1 MDYEALNEDLQRVLE
16 DLIEKSRS
24 MPVIV
29 EGEWDRRALESLGVD
44 GDIRVLN
51 RGNRILALAE
61 SIARDHRGAIILTDW
76 DARGGRLARSLR
88 DALEACGV
96 RYDDDLR
103 ARLTILCRKDIKDV
117 ESLHRFAERIA
128 EMAAS
133 RNQQRP
139 SKRYYSDRVARRDT
153 RRRSRD

>member
-1 MDYEALNEDLQRVLE
+1 MDYIELHEDLQRVLE
-16 DLIEKSRS
+16 DLIEKNHSV
-24 MPVIV
+24 PIIV
-29 EGEWDRRALESLGVD
+29 EGEWDRRALRSLGVN
-44 GDIRVLN
+44 GDILVLN
-51 RGNRILALAE
+51 QGNRILTLAE
-61 SIARDHRGAIILTDW
+61 SIAHVHREAIILTDW
-76 DARGGRLARSLR
+76 DVRGGRIARSLR

-96 RYDDDLR
+96 RYDDELR

-117 ESLHRFAERIA
+117 ESLNTFAERIA

-139 SKRYYSDRVARRDT
+139 SKRFYSDRVARRDS

>member
-1 MDYEALNEDLQRVLE
+1 MDYVELNEELQRVLE
-16 DLIEKSRS
+16 DLIEKTRTV
-24 MPVIV
+24 PVIV
-29 EGEWDRRALESLGVD
+29 EGEWDRRALRSLGID

-61 SIARDHRGAIILTDW
+61 SIASNHREAVILTDW
-76 DARGGRLARSLR
+76 DVRGGRLARSLR
-88 DALEACGV
+88 EALEACGV
-96 RYDDDLR
+96 RHDDALR
-103 ARLTILCRKDIKDV
+103 ARLTMLCRKDIKDV
-117 ESLHRFAERIA
+117 ESLHSFAERVA

-139 SKRYYSDRVARRDT
+139 SKRYYADRVARRDT

>member
-1 MDYEALNEDLQRVLE
+1 MDYVALHEDLERVMD

-24 MPVIV
+24 VPVIV
-29 EGEWDRRALESLGVD
+29 EGPWDRKALRSLGVH

-51 RGNRILALAE
+51 QGNRILALAE
-61 SIARDHRGAIILTDW
+61 SIARTHREAIILTDW
-76 DARGGRLARSLR
+76 DVKGGRLARSLR

-96 RYDDDLR
+96 RYDDELR

-117 ESLHRFAERIA
+117 ESLHGFVERVA

-133 RNQQRP
+133 RNRQRP
-139 SKRYYSDRVARRDT
+139 SKRYYSDRVARRDF
-153 RRRSRD
+153 RRRSRN